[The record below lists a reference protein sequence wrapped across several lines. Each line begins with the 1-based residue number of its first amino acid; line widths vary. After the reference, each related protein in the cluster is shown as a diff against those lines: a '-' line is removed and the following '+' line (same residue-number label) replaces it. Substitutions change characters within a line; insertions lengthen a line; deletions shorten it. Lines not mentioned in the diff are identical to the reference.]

1 MPTPIESIAAQY
13 LGPQPNNNEAAAAQ
27 AAAAAA
33 QQQQTAEANAA
44 AARDAAAEAGQDAAA
59 AAAPSNEGEENPV
72 AFEIELGGQ
81 KRQLNPNQIASTFER
96 YAALNAKHAS
106 MKPVLSLVERMMTDT
121 GANAEQVAG
130 AMMAAMKAASKDPK
144 MGAAAA
150 KENDNNDGGDGDD
163 PLAAWERDNAAQLPP
178 GYREMVKGNT
188 SVMGELKKTQQML
201 AAVLQGSKAVAGAA
215 VQAQQQ
221 QRGNAIAQAK
231 QQMAI
236 NLSKA
241 QQHHGLPDESAN
253 DFLTFAA
260 ERGFTL
266 EDFINP
272 DLAFTVVGDFKNAM
286 QSPEMERLKAI
297 AKKRQAFTPSTG
309 SAPAA
314 GSAPAGNKG
323 PTAFDMLTDRVMSNR
338 FPK

>member
-1 MPTPIESIAAQY
+1 MPTPIDQIAAQY
-13 LGPQPNNNEAAAAQ
+13 LGAAPNTNENVAAGAATAAAVQQGQ
-27 AAAAAA
+27 A
-33 QQQQTAEANAA
+33 EDNAA
-44 AARDAAAEAGQDAAA
+44 AARDAAATAGREAAE
-59 AAAPSNEGEENPV
+59 AAAPNNEGEAPV
-72 AFEIELGGQ
+72 SYEIDFDGQ
-81 KRQLNPNQIASTFER
+81 KRQLNPAQIKSTFER
-96 YAALNAKHAS
+96 YASLNQKHAS

-130 AMMAAMKAASKDPK
+130 AMMAAMKAAAKDPK
-144 MGAAAA
+144 MGAAATRGNEA
-150 KENDNNDGGDGDD
+150 GESGEGDD

-178 GYREMVKGNT
+178 GYRDMMKGSK
-188 SVMGELKKTQQML
+188 SVMDELKKTQAML
-201 AAVLQGSKAVAGAA
+201 AAVLKGSQQVAGAA

-231 QQMAI
+231 QQMAL

-241 QQHHGLPDESAN
+241 QQHFGLPDQSAN

-260 ERGFTL
+260 ERGYTL

-272 DLAFTVVGDFKNAM
+272 ELAYTVVGDFKNAM
-286 QSPEMERLKAI
+286 QSPEMERLRAI
-297 AKKRQAFTPSTG
+297 AKKRQAFTASAG

-314 GSAPAGNKG
+314 GGAPSGGKE
-323 PTAFDMLTDRVMSNR
+323 PTSFDKLTDRVIANR